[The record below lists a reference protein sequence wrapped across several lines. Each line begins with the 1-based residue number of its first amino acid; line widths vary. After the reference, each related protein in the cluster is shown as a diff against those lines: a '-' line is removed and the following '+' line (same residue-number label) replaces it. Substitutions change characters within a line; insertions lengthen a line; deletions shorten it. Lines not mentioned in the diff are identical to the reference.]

1 MSSEAGAVKENEKV
15 TARKGWGDKSWRE
28 VTDTIL
34 ALGLIALI
42 TRLFNTIDLIFK
54 YLYIYRLGIIL

>member
-1 MSSEAGAVKENEKV
+1 M

-34 ALGLIALI
+34 ALGLISFNYR
-42 TRLFNTIDLIFK
+42 RLFNTIDLIFK
-54 YLYIYRLGIIL
+54 YLYIYRLE